1 MRKSV
6 AYRFQ
11 SLTGEKM
18 CIFHY
23 TADILEEDENSIFLL
38 KIFENTTNPLTF

>member
-11 SLTGEKM
+11 SLTGERM

-38 KIFENTTNPLTF
+38 KIFENTNKLLFF